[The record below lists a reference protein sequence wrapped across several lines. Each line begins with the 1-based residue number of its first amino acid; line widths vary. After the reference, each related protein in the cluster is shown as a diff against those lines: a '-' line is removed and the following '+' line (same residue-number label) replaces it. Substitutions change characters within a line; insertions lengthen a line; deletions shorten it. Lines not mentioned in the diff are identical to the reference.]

1 MRVIA
6 GSARSLKLKT
16 LEGIDTRP
24 TTDRI
29 KETLFN
35 MIAPYLYD
43 CEFLDLFAGSG
54 GIGIEALSRGAKEAV
69 FVEKNPKAME
79 CIKEN
84 LKFTRLEKKGITLT
98 KDVLNALYQLEGDK
112 VFDYIFMDPP
122 YDQELEKQV
131 LKYLA
136 GSSLVYEDTVIIVV
150 TYGHYDIICRSCKI
164 VDELI
169 VGVLNNKAKMPLFS
183 VEERVKMLKEVTKD
197 LPNVRI
203 IPFDGLLVDFAERMD
218 ADMVIRGLRAI
229 TDFEYELQMSQTN
242 HKLSPNVE
250 TMFLTTSIEYS
261 YLSSTTVREIAA
273 FGGDVTQFVP
283 QAVAV
288 ELEKKMKE
296 KGECN

>member
-112 VFDYIFMDPP
+112 VFDYIFMDIMMP
-122 YDQELEKQV
+122 EMN
-131 LKYLA
+131 
-136 GSSLVYEDTVIIVV
+136 GYETTKAIRNLSDRPDGKEIPIIAM
-150 TYGHYDIICRSCKI
+150 TA
-164 VDELI
+164 
-169 VGVLNNKAKMPLFS
+169 NA
-183 VEERVKMLKEVTKD
+183 
-197 LPNVRI
+197 
-203 IPFDGLLVDFAERMD
+203 FAEDVQAALKAGMD
-218 ADMVIRGLRAI
+218 DHVAKPIDMSILISVI
-229 TDFEYELQMSQTN
+229 TKY
-242 HKLSPNVE
+242 
-250 TMFLTTSIEYS
+250 IE
-261 YLSSTTVREIAA
+261 
-273 FGGDVTQFVP
+273 Q
-283 QAVAV
+283 
-288 ELEKKMKE
+288 
-296 KGECN
+296 